1 MGRAPSPPE
10 GISTEDA
17 LAKAV
22 RILEQISIVAE
33 RLGVKIGLE
42 AHDAF
47 SAASTVARVLAL
59 VPSPHL
65 GIVWDML
72 HTHRMGETPGHVW
85 EVIGPRIFNLHV
97 RDARRVPDG
106 EGWQLV
112 LLGEGEVPAREASM
126 CSGAAGYEAGW
137 SWSGKALARQP
148 SCWGRSLLFGHEGAG
163 WLRLS
168 ARASA
173 ALRQAAPV

>member
-1 MGRAPSPPE
+1 GR
-10 GISTEDA
+10 
-17 LAKAV
+17 
-22 RILEQISIVAE
+22 
-33 RLGVKIGLE
+33 
-42 AHDAF
+42 
-47 SAASTVARVLAL
+47 
-59 VPSPHL
+59 
-65 GIVWDML
+65 
-72 HTHRMGETPGHVW
+72 GETPGPVW
-85 EVIGPRIFNLHV
+85 EVIGPRIFTLHV

-126 CSGAAGYEAGW
+126 CSSAAGYEAGW

-168 ARASA
+168 PGRQQRCARRVRSDCFVAGGA
-173 ALRQAAPV
+173 TRRR